1 MLWAFR
7 SSAAEDVL
15 FSAGFPGLWLKRLG
29 FGVFVDL
36 MPRVEVCDRHG
47 RGAVCWMKRAR
58 ERVDEGR
65 RKDGGNWPHVRG
77 VFGGI
82 VVWWWSALW

>member
-1 MLWAFR
+1 
-7 SSAAEDVL
+7 
-15 FSAGFPGLWLKRLG
+15 
-29 FGVFVDL
+29 
-36 MPRVEVCDRHG
+36 
-47 RGAVCWMKRAR
+47 MKRAR